1 MKYQYLNEKEIYD
14 EKANSSLK
22 FLYNTVFGRIILK
35 FLTTHFVSKFA
46 GAFFNSRLS
55 IPMIKKYI
63 KKHNIDMSICEEKK
77 YKSFNEFFKRN
88 LKEGYLENKSK
99 NSKDRFI
106 STANSRI
113 TYYEISDDLLIN
125 VKNSIYS
132 ISELIQDDEFAKEYE
147 GGICLIYR
155 LSPDNYHRYIFCD
168 DGTQEY
174 LKSIK
179 GKLHTVNPIIY
190 EKNKYKVY
198 TENYREVSILNTK
211 HFGKIIQIEVGA
223 MCVGKIVNH
232 NTYENYDTNI
242 EFKKYEEKGYFEFGG
257 STIIQLIEKDKVK
270 INKQIVENSKND
282 VETYVAIGDVLF

>member
-22 FLYNTVFGRIILK
+22 FLYNTVFGRIILI
-35 FLTTHFVSKFA
+35 FLTTHFVSKVA

-55 IPMIKKYI
+55 TPMIKSYI
-63 KKHNIDMSICEEKK
+63 KKYNIDISICEEKK

-132 ISELIQDDEFAKEYE
+132 ISELIQDDELAKEYE

-190 EKNKYKVY
+190 EKNNYKVY
-198 TENYREVSILNTK
+198 TENYREVSILDTK
-211 HFGKIIQIEVGA
+211 HFGNIIQIEVGA
-223 MCVGKIVNH
+223 MCVGKIKNH
-232 NTYENYDTNI
+232 KEII

-282 VETYVAIGDVLF
+282 VETYVSVGDVLS

>member
-14 EKANSSLK
+14 EKANSSLR
-22 FLYNTVFGRIILK
+22 FLYNTVIGRIVLK
-35 FLTTHFVSKFA
+35 ILTTHFVSKVA

-55 IPMIKKYI
+55 TPMIKSYI
-63 KKHNIDMSICEEKK
+63 KKYNIDISICEDKK

-132 ISELIQDDEFAKEYE
+132 ISELIQDDELAKEYE
-147 GGICLIYR
+147 SGICLIYR

-198 TENYREVSILNTK
+198 TENYREVSILDTE

-223 MCVGKIVNH
+223 MCVGKIKNH
-232 NTYENYDTNI
+232 KEIID
-242 EFKKYEEKGYFEFGG
+242 FKKYEEKGYFEFGG
-257 STIIQLIEKDKVK
+257 STIIQLIEKNKVK

-282 VETYVAIGDVLF
+282 IETYVAIGDVLSWTRE

>member
-35 FLTTHFVSKFA
+35 FLTTHFVSKVA

-55 IPMIKKYI
+55 TPMIKSYI
-63 KKHNIDMSICEEKK
+63 KKYNIDISIFEEKK
-77 YKSFNEFFKRN
+77 YKSFNKFFKRN

-132 ISELIQDDEFAKEYE
+132 ISELIQDDELAKEYE

-168 DGTQEY
+168 DGTQEC

-198 TENYREVSILNTK
+198 TENYREVSILDTK

-223 MCVGKIVNH
+223 MCVGKIKNH
-232 NTYENYDTNI
+232 KEII

>member
-14 EKANSSLK
+14 EKANSSLR
-22 FLYNTVFGRIILK
+22 FLYNTVIGRIVLK
-35 FLTTHFVSKFA
+35 ILTTHFVSKVA

-55 IPMIKKYI
+55 TPMIKSYI
-63 KKHNIDMSICEEKK
+63 KKYNIDISICEDKK

-132 ISELIQDDEFAKEYE
+132 ISELIQDDELAKEYE

-198 TENYREVSILNTK
+198 TENYREVSILDTE

-223 MCVGKIVNH
+223 MCVGKIKNH
-232 NTYENYDTNI
+232 KEII

-257 STIIQLIEKDKVK
+257 STIIQLIKKYKVK

-282 VETYVAIGDVLF
+282 IETYVSVGDVLS

>member
-22 FLYNTVFGRIILK
+22 FLYNTVVGRIILK
-35 FLTTHFVSKFA
+35 FLTTHFVSKVA
-46 GAFFNSRLS
+46 GAFLNSRLS
-55 IPMIKKYI
+55 TPMIKSYI
-63 KKHNIDMSICEEKK
+63 KKYNIDISICEEKK

-132 ISELIQDDEFAKEYE
+132 ISELIQDDELVKEYE

-198 TENYREVSILNTK
+198 TENYREVSILDTK

-223 MCVGKIVNH
+223 MCVGKIKNH
-232 NTYENYDTNI
+232 KEII